1 MRKLVLVMSL
11 LIAAIGVAAPSA
23 GADTGAEGTGADQ
36 FPSGTNVTP
45 AMVAASSIVHC
56 TGYVTVKSYS
66 ASGHTLST
74 KANTCGVY
82 YGRSGAGHY
91 QWGPVTRFRCYRDG
105 VQFGAGTGGCRWKGS
120 LTLYRIGTVWLSTQA
135 WAVPGSQSSA
145 FWDDSG
151 RIYGA
156 AYGFR
161 SFDVLQACEDD
172 YIWVNLGNP
181 AGNGV
186 VHFMGIT
193 GIDYGTFNM
202 ANKCTGTFRGD
213 DTS

>member
-1 MRKLVLVMSL
+1 MRKLLLVMSL

-23 GADTGAEGTGADQ
+23 AADTESTGADQ

-45 AMVAASSIVHC
+45 AMI
-56 TGYVTVKSYS
+56 
-66 ASGHTLST
+66 
-74 KANTCGVY
+74 
-82 YGRSGAGHY
+82 
-91 QWGPVTRFRCYRDG
+91 
-105 VQFGAGTGGCRWKGS
+105 AGTGGCRWKGS
-120 LTLYRIGTVWLSTQA
+120 LTFDLIGSDWLTSLA

-151 RIYGA
+151 RIYGS
-156 AYGFR
+156 AYLFW
-161 SFDVLQACEDD
+161 SFQVLQVCEDD
-172 YIWVNLGNP
+172 YIWDHLGQP

-202 ANKCTGTFRGD
+202 ANKCTGTFRAD

>member
-1 MRKLVLVMSL
+1 MRKLLLVMSL
-11 LIAAIGVAAPSA
+11 LIAAIGAAAPSA
-23 GADTGAEGTGADQ
+23 AADTGAESTGADQ

-56 TGYVTVKSYS
+56 TGYVFLIGYYVN
-66 ASGHTLST
+66 GHELST

-82 YGRSGAGHY
+82 YGRRSNGQY
-91 QWGPVTRFRCYRDG
+91 SWGPVVRFKCYRDG

-120 LTLYRIGTVWLSTQA
+120 LTFDLIGSDWLTSLA

-151 RIYGA
+151 RIYGS
-156 AYGFR
+156 AYLFW
-161 SFDVLQACEDD
+161 SFQVLQVCEDD
-172 YIWVNLGNP
+172 YIWEHLGQP

-202 ANKCTGTFRGD
+202 ANKCTGTFRAD

>member
-1 MRKLVLVMSL
+1 MSL
-11 LIAAIGVAAPSA
+11 LIAIGVSAPGAA
-23 GADTGAEGTGADQ
+23 ADTGAESTGADQ

-45 AMVAASSIVHC
+45 EMVASGFILHC
-56 TGYVTVKSYS
+56 TGYLTVTSYY
-66 ASGHTLST
+66 ANGHTLST

-82 YGRSGAGHY
+82 YGQRTSGQRS
-91 QWGPVTRFRCYRDG
+91 WGPVVRFKCYRDG

-120 LTLYRIGTVWLSTQA
+120 LTLYRVGTIWLSTQA
-135 WAVPGSQSSA
+135 WAVPGSQSGA

-156 AYGFR
+156 AYLFWPSDTLR
-161 SFDVLQACEDD
+161 VCEDD
-172 YIWVNLGNP
+172 YIWDNLGNP

-186 VHFMGIT
+186 VHFVGLT

-202 ANKCTGTFRGD
+202 ADKCTGTFRAD